1 MGFQHLFHR
10 RSTRKSREKSDVTET
25 SKTLI
30 DARFDRLESNF
41 QLLRS
46 EWNDTYEKISL
57 LYDRNRKRLQ
67 TIEKASGKEEPS
79 EPAQPIQV
87 TREDVLRAYIAQNGS

>member
-1 MGFQHLFHR
+1 VD
-10 RSTRKSREKSDVTET
+10 TA

-67 TIEKASGKEEPS
+67 AIDKASSKEDAPDPEPTIEL
-79 EPAQPIQV
+79 
-87 TREDVLRAYIAQNGS
+87 TRDSVLRAYLGQNGM